1 VFFGATGDLAYK
13 QIFPAL
19 QALVRRGELA
29 MPIIGVAHSGWSLD
43 QLRARARDSLQQ
55 HGGVDEAAFAKLAGL
70 LQYLDGDYR
79 DPNTYERLRTAL
91 GGAKHPLHYLAVPPR
106 MFGIVSEGLAKAGA
120 ARGARV
126 VIEKPF
132 GRDHASARSLNQI
145 LHRHFPEPA
154 IFRIDHFLGKEPVQN
169 LLYFRFANSFLEPI
183 WNRSYVRS
191 VQINMPESFGVQ
203 GRGHVYDELGAVR
216 DVVQNHL
223 LQVLA
228 LLTMDAP
235 ASTDAEALRDEK
247 ARLFR
252 ALRPLDRDSI
262 VRGQYRG
269 YRTEDGVAKDSP
281 VETYAAMRLF
291 IDNWRWAGVPF
302 FIRTGKCLPMTVTEV
317 WTELQPPPLAVFGRE
332 EAHGGR
338 ERSASALWGE
348 VSGDAGESPPNHVC
362 FRIDP
367 DEFIALGA
375 QAKKPGEAMIGEAVD
390 LVVRHHPGD
399 EMQPYERLL
408 CDAVRGDAALFGRQD
423 GIEAAWQ
430 VVEPALGNPG
440 PLYEYDPGSWGPP
453 EADRL
458 VARVGGWHNPAPP
471 APSGQREAR
480 STKHG
485 AG

>member
-1 VFFGATGDLAYK
+1 MLHPPTPERSDAFVFFGATGDLAYK
-13 QIFPAL
+13 KVFPAL
-19 QALVRRGELA
+19 QALVRRDELA

-55 HGGVDEAAFAKLAGL
+55 HGGVDEPAFAKLAGL
-70 LQYLDGDYR
+70 LQHIDGDYSE
-79 DPNTYERLRTAL
+79 PNTYERLHTAL
-91 GGAKHPLHYLAVPPR
+91 GAAQYPLHYLAVPPS
-106 MFGIVSEGLAKAGA
+106 MFAIVSEALAKAGA
-120 ARGARV
+120 SRGARV

-132 GRDHASARSLNQI
+132 GHDHASARSLNQI

-169 LLYFRFANSFLEPI
+169 LLFFRFANSFFEPI

-269 YRTEDGVAKDSP
+269 YRTEDGVAKDSQ

-302 FIRTGKCLPMTVTEV
+302 FIRTGKCLPMTMTEV
-317 WTELQPPPLAVFGRE
+317 WAELQPPPVALFGRE
-332 EAHGGR
+332 QAHRRR
-338 ERSASALWGE
+338 ERSTSELWGS
-348 VSGDAGESPPNHVC
+348 VPGNAGASPPNHVC

-390 LVVRHHPGD
+390 LVVRHQPGD

-408 CDAVRGDAALFGRQD
+408 GDAVRGDAVLFGRQD

-430 VVEPALGNPG
+430 VVEPALGNSG

-453 EADRL
+453 QADRL
-458 VARVGGWHNPAPP
+458 VAPDG
-471 APSGQREAR
+471 S
-480 STKHG
+480 
-485 AG
+485 